1 MVAILVRLL
10 NARVKISQ
18 DYHHRQ
24 SAFWRN
30 SFTHLVPLQGGNVVE
45 SNLSVLTPL
54 GLESLVKQTT
64 MSYPPANWKRMRRE
78 RSRWCWT
85 KLCGYQPT
93 ARQIFKCW
101 DNAKFSA
108 VIDALHAR
116 GYEVVLTSGPD
127 KDDLACVNEAQGCQ
141 TPPVTALAGKVTF
154 PELGALIDHAQ
165 LFIGVDSAPAHI
177 AAAVNTPLI
186 SLFGA
191 TDHIFWRP
199 WSNNMIQFWAGDY
212 REMPTRDQ
220 RDRNEMYLSVIPAA
234 DVIAAVDKLLPSS
247 DRYVVMIVAFVYINI
262 FPLAVCSAI
271 LCVLL
276 RQSPPG
282 PSCSGLYPV
291 VGRRMP

>member
-1 MVAILVRLL
+1 MKLRRDA
-10 NARVKISQ
+10 A
-18 DYHHRQ
+18 
-24 SAFWRN
+24 
-30 SFTHLVPLQGGNVVE
+30 T
-45 SNLSVLTPL
+45 SN
-54 GLESLVKQTT
+54 G
-64 MSYPPANWKRMRRE
+64 AGWK
-78 RSRWCWT
+78 
-85 KLCGYQPT
+85 G
-93 ARQIFKCW
+93 
-101 DNAKFSA
+101 D
-108 VIDALHAR
+108 
-116 GYEVVLTSGPD
+116 
-127 KDDLACVNEAQGCQ
+127 
-141 TPPVTALAGKVTF
+141 F

-165 LFIGVDSAPAHI
+165 LFPGVDSAPAHI

-247 DRYVVMIVAFVYINI
+247 TTGTCYDHFSFVYINI

-276 RQSPPG
+276 RQSPPEVIMFG
-282 PSCSGLYPV
+282 FIPM
-291 VGRRMP
+291 VGKANALMYLN